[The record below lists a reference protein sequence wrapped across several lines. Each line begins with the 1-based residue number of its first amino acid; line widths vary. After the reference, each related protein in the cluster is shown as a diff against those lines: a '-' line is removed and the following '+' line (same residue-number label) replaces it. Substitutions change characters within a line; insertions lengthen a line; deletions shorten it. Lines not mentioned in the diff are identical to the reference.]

1 VTFPVTVLSPPILY
15 NRSRGKSSRKEAA
28 MNGKTAGNR
37 GPWLAGALVAAAVVA
52 VLAAT
57 FRVHVRTYI
66 SYPAGSATYRQEV
79 AFVRCMRSHGM
90 PDLPY
95 PAPPAGSIAPQET
108 QDGTAGEPS
117 DPDAC
122 KGLAP
127 HGRKITTIQIVL

>member
-15 NRSRGKSSRKEAA
+15 NRSQGSRRKEAA

-37 GPWLAGALVAAAVVA
+37 GRWLAGALAVAAVVA
-52 VLAAT
+52 LLAAT

-79 AFVRCMRSHGM
+79 AFVRCMRSHGV

-108 QDGTAGEPS
+108 QDGTAGEPG
-117 DPDAC
+117 DPNAC